1 MLADVSQQKAVLP
14 RLPDTASELK
24 EVAASVQT
32 DLADVIVGAAAT
44 VTRVKQE
51 KLDQFRIVYFATH
64 GLLAGDVT
72 DFAKLKAEP
81 ALVLSL
87 PDHPTEFD
95 DGLLTA
101 SEETQLKF
109 NADWV
114 VLSGC
119 NTASVI
125 IAVFATFCACLLSTP
140 SHHEERRQKLRWPPS
155 LSAPHLLSGVPQ
167 KSMQAGQNRAFLSEV
182 ALTRAAAADQ
192 WHVLSNCLSSGV
204 LRSASNFNSRNG
216 SFAAGSKR
224 KAIPM

>member
-32 DLADVIVGAAAT
+32 DLADVILGAAAT

-72 DFAKLKAEP
+72 DFAKLNAEP
-81 ALVLSL
+81 ARVLSL

-101 SEETQLKF
+101 SEVTQLKF

-140 SHHEERRQKLRWPPS
+140 SHHEERRQK
-155 LSAPHLLSGVPQ
+155 
-167 KSMQAGQNRAFLSEV
+167 F
-182 ALTRAAAADQ
+182 ALDRIP
-192 WHVLSNCLSSGV
+192 
-204 LRSASNFNSRNG
+204 
-216 SFAAGSKR
+216 KR
-224 KAIPM
+224 CQHPIY